1 MRQPTKGTDG
11 IYDFDALVHE
21 PRVALV
27 GGEKVDVSIIP
38 VAVTLAMAEFADR
51 TRDEVLAAAE
61 EDPGGEL
68 RRVLNLVSNVCMPS
82 NPKFT
87 VDFLMNNMDM
97 EKIRLFNEFVLKP
110 LRESD
115 EGNVEATE

>member
-38 VAVTLAMAEFADR
+38 VAVTLAMAKFADR
-51 TRDEVLAAAE
+51 TRDEVLLAAE
-61 EDPGGEL
+61 EDAEGEL
-68 RRVLNLVSNVCMPS
+68 RRVLGLVSDVCIPS

-87 VDFLMNNMDM
+87 IEFLMQHLDI
-97 EKIRLFNEFVLKP
+97 ERLKCFNEFVLKP
-110 LRESD
+110 LRKSD

>member
-1 MRQPTKGTDG
+1 MRQPAKGTDG

-38 VAVTLAMAEFADR
+38 VAVTLAMAKLSER
-51 TRDEVLAAAE
+51 TREEIMLAAE
-61 EDPGGEL
+61 EDPECEL
-68 RRVLNLVSNVCMPS
+68 RRVLGLVSDVCIPS

-87 VDFLMNNMDM
+87 IYFLMKNMDM
-97 EKIRLFNEFVLKP
+97 EKARCFNEFVLKP
-110 LRESD
+110 FQESD

>member
-1 MRQPTKGTDG
+1 MRQPNKGTDG

-21 PRVALV
+21 PRIALV

-38 VAVTLAMAEFADR
+38 VAVTLAMAKLSER
-51 TRDEVLAAAE
+51 TREEIIASAE
-61 EDPGGEL
+61 EDPEGEL
-68 RRVLNLVSNVCMPS
+68 RRVLGLVSDVCMPS

>member
-38 VAVTLAMAEFADR
+38 VAVTLAMAKFADR

-61 EDPGGEL
+61 EDPEGEL

-82 NPKFT
+82 NPEFT
-87 VDFLMNNMDM
+87 VDFLMKNMDM
-97 EKIRLFNEFVLKP
+97 EKIRCFNEFVLKP
-110 LRESD
+110 FKESD